1 MIFRKTLTEIISL
14 ATYWKIVSFIGAML
28 FFQNIVFM
36 QYEFFI
42 LENIFVWFSSFFMF
56 MEHILHHQ
64 KWDQKC
70 KEDLNTE
77 SNK

>member
-1 MIFRKTLTEIISL
+1 
-14 ATYWKIVSFIGAML
+14 ML